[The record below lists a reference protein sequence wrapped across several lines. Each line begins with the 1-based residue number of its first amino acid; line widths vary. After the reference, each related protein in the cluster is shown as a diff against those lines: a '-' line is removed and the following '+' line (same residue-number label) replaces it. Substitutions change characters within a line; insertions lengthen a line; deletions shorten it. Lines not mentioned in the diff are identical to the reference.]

1 MAKVGKHTA
10 GAVPESA
17 PHLKSRGLK
26 NPAPQ
31 AHELDMGGAPDM
43 AMGNDGSKKKAA
55 KAPASGKKEP
65 GK

>member
-10 GAVPESA
+10 GAVPESV

-31 AHELDMGGAPDM
+31 AHELGGGAPDM

-55 KAPASGKKEP
+55 SAPASGKKDP
-65 GK
+65 TK